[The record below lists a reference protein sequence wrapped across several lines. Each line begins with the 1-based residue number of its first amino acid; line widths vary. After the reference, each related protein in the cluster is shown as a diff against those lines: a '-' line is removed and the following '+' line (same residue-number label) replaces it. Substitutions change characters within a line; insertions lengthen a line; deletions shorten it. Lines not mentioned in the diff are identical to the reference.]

1 MLYCLCYISKKS
13 DRLTAEGVNEMIRKS
28 SVYNDANSIT
38 GVLIEYKTDF
48 LQYLEGDAVEIY
60 NLFNKIKMDK
70 RHFDVS
76 LLQYSPVEGRIFS
89 EWAMI
94 HKDLN
99 RLSSTNMDAQIE
111 CAGTIEEILSQKAF
125 WKGLEAIEMMSNL
138 IEA

>member
-1 MLYCLCYISKKS
+1 
-13 DRLTAEGVNEMIRKS
+13 
-28 SVYNDANSIT
+28 
-38 GVLIEYKTDF
+38 
-48 LQYLEGDAVEIY
+48 
-60 NLFNKIKMDK
+60 
-70 RHFDVS
+70 
-76 LLQYSPVEGRIFS
+76 
-89 EWAMI
+89 MI

>member
-13 DRLTAEGVNEMIRKS
+13 DRLTAEGVNAMIRKS

-76 LLQYSPVEGRIFS
+76 LLQRAVNFQNG
-89 EWAMI
+89 
-94 HKDLN
+94 
-99 RLSSTNMDAQIE
+99 Q
-111 CAGTIEEILSQKAF
+111 
-125 WKGLEAIEMMSNL
+125 
-138 IEA
+138 